1 MKLELTKRCQ
11 SRIQKMKSLKL
22 SYNLMRYRPKS
33 CQVDQGTITKQAID
47 GILLSR
53 SKKTHYGIVVESMD
67 KIRA

>member
-1 MKLELTKRCQ
+1 
-11 SRIQKMKSLKL
+11 MKSLKL

-33 CQVDQGTITKQAID
+33 CQVDQGNITKQAID